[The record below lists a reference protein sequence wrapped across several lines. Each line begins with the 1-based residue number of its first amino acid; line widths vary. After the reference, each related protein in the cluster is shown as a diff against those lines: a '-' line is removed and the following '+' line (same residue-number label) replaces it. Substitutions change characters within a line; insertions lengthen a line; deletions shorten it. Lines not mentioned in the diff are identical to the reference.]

1 MHSFGLYTR
10 DGPILLV
17 SVSLLISA
25 VSSFFR
31 ISVLVSVSIENWV
44 PALLSAKNICYLP
57 IILVVYASVSA
68 VSVILRVSVL
78 VSVTVSAEILVSVH
92 PFLITS

>member
-44 PALLSAKNICYLP
+44 PALISAKNIRYLP
-57 IILVVYASVSA
+57 ITLVV
-68 VSVILRVSVL
+68 
-78 VSVTVSAEILVSVH
+78 
-92 PFLITS
+92 